1 MRNLRWTA
9 LGGAFAGI
17 IAVGLTASIA
27 GAEWAVVV
35 ATFVN
40 LVALA
45 GTAWIIVR
53 TLTKVNT
60 TTRSLHTRIANFESL
75 DQVKSDV
82 HDIGTSVEALRRT
95 YLRNADSTRA
105 ALGTFQTHVDAAATQ
120 QEQDFEEMRKS
131 VTLSL
136 GVLGRQQNGLAQR
149 MQALEA
155 AVASSSQGHDAR
167 SAAMTQDLK
176 ALAAGTT
183 DLSLRAN
190 ALLGLLN
197 VRTAELDAGEDK

>member
-1 MRNLRWTA
+1 MA
-9 LGGAFAGI
+9 LAGVLAGV
-17 IAVGLTASIA
+17 IAVGVTAATA

-35 ATFVN
+35 ATLVI
-40 LVALA
+40 LVALT
-45 GTAWIIVR
+45 GTAWVIVQ
-53 TLTKVNT
+53 TLIKINT
-60 TTRSLHTRIANFESL
+60 TTRSLHARLAKVESL
-75 DQVKSDV
+75 DQVRGQV

-105 ALGTFQTHVDAAATQ
+105 ALGTFQTRVDAAATQ
-120 QEQDFEEMRKS
+120 QEQDFAEMRKS
-131 VTLSL
+131 VTLSM

-155 AVASSSQGHDAR
+155 AVASSSQGHEAR
-167 SAAMTQDLK
+167 SAAVTQDLK
-176 ALAAGTT
+176 ALAAGNT